1 MELYENLRNLLI
13 DPEKAKAEICSR
25 YFYDFFVEFWD
36 VIETV
41 ELIPNWHIK
50 EICDQLQEVYEIWDR
65 GEKQPDVLIN
75 VPPGSSKSTIVTQM
89 FPAWLWT
96 KNPKIRVI
104 SSSYSADLSVIHA
117 VKTRDILKSE
127 KYNRFYPG
135 HIVFKSDTDGKTH
148 YKNTQNGERFVTST
162 GGTVTGM
169 HGDFILN
176 DDPIKPMGAAGAD
189 SAALKN
195 AETFIT
201 ETLSSRKTNKKRTV
215 TIMIMQRL
223 HDKDPS
229 GIWLKKKG
237 KKLRHI
243 CLPATISNDVKPE
256 SLKAKYINGHLD
268 PNRLGPDEIAEVKID
283 LGSRGYAGQY
293 MENPTPEGGDIW
305 KEDWFKVLPD
315 HLFPGPEDMESY
327 GTDWDTAYTE
337 DQENDASAWVTS
349 GRIQYNTYIDK
360 AGYTRKELPELVKF
374 MRMMPSPHYVEAKA
388 SGKSAAQVLKR
399 LGITA
404 IEVEISGKGDKI
416 ARTKIATPR
425 VEAGFVFIRE
435 SLYQMLLHDEEQ
447 GLLRFPNGA
456 HDDLNDAFTQAIQ
469 RHDGPSYGVGVA

>member
-1 MELYENLRNLLI
+1 M
-13 DPEKAKAEICSR
+13 
-25 YFYDFFVEFWD
+25 EFWD

-50 EICDQLQEVYEIWDR
+50 EICDQLQDVYETWAR

-75 VPPGSSKSTIVTQM
+75 VPPGSSKSTICTQL

-96 KNPKIRVI
+96 NLASIRII
-104 SSSYSADLSVIHA
+104 STSYSADLSVIHA
-117 VKTRDILKSE
+117 VKSRDILKSE
-127 KYNRFYPG
+127 KYNRFYPN
-135 HIVFKSDTDGKTH
+135 HITFKSDTDGKTH
-148 YKNTQNGERFVTST
+148 YKNTANGERFVTST

-169 HGDFILN
+169 HGDFIIN

-189 SAALKN
+189 SASIKQATSFTN
-195 AETFIT
+195 
-201 ETLSSRKTNKKRTV
+201 ETLPSRKTNKKRTV

-229 GIWLKKKG
+229 GVWLSKKV

-243 CLPATISNDVKPE
+243 CLPAMISDDVKPE
-256 SLKAKYINGHLD
+256 RLKEKYINGYLD
-268 PNRLGPDEIAEVKID
+268 PNRLGPDEVADAKSD
-283 LGSRGYAGQY
+283 LGSRGFAGQY

-305 KEDWFKVLPD
+305 QEVWFKSIPD
-315 HLFPGPEDMESY
+315 HLFPEPEDMQDY

-337 DQENDASAWVTS
+337 KQQNDASAYVTS
-349 GRIQYNTYIDK
+349 GRINFNIYIDK
-360 AGYTRKELPELVKF
+360 IGYVRKEIPELVKF
-374 MRMMPSPHYVEAKA
+374 MRLMPAPHFVEAKA
-388 SGKSAAQVLKR
+388 SGKSAKQLLQR
-399 LGITA
+399 MGISA
-404 IEVEISGKGDKI
+404 IEVQVLGDLDKI

-425 VEAGFVFIRE
+425 VEASFVFVRE
-435 SLYQMLLHDEEQ
+435 SILQDLLHNEEQ

-456 HDDLNDAFTQAIQ
+456 HDDVNDAFTQAIQ

>member
-1 MELYENLRNLLI
+1 MRNLLI
-13 DPEKAKAEICSR
+13 DPEKAKAELCRR
-25 YFYDFFVEFWD
+25 YFYEFFVEFWD

-50 EICDQLQEVYEIWDR
+50 EICDQLQEVYETWAK

-75 VPPGSSKSTIVTQM
+75 VPPGSSKSTICTQL
-89 FPAWLWT
+89 FPAWVWT
-96 KNPKIRVI
+96 KQASIRII
-104 SSSYSADLSVIHA
+104 STSYSSDLSVIHA
-117 VKTRDILKSE
+117 VKSRDILKSE
-127 KYNRFYPG
+127 KYQRFYPD
-135 HIVFKSDTDGKTH
+135 HITFKSDTDGKTH
-148 YKNTQNGERFVTST
+148 YKNTSNGERFVTST

-169 HGDFILN
+169 HGDFIIN

-189 SAALKN
+189 SASIKQ

-229 GIWLKKKG
+229 GIWLKRKN

-243 CLPATISNDVKPE
+243 CLPATVSADVKPE
-256 SLKAKYINGHLD
+256 RLKDKYIDGYLD
-268 PNRLGPDEIAEVKID
+268 PNRLGPEEIADAKSD

-305 KEDWFKVLPD
+305 KEVWFIPLAD
-315 HLFPGPEDMESY
+315 HLFPDPEDMEGY

-337 DQENDASAWVTS
+337 KQENDASGYVTS
-349 GRIQYNTYIDK
+349 GRVNFNIYIDK
-360 AGYTRKELPELVKF
+360 IGHSRKELPELVKF
-374 MRMMPSPHYVEAKA
+374 MRLLPAPHYVEAKA
-388 SGKSAAQVLKR
+388 SGKSAAQVLHR

-404 IEVEISGKGDKI
+404 IEVNVIGGDKI

-425 VEAGFVFIRE
+425 VEAGFCYIRE
-435 SLYQMLLHDEEQ
+435 SIIQELLHNEEQ

-456 HDDLNDAFTQAIQ
+456 HDDVNDAFSQAIQ
-469 RHDGPSYGVGVA
+469 RHEGPSYGIGVA